1 MQIDHINIK
10 APPALL
16 ARVRQFY
23 CDVFGLQDG
32 PRPPFSSK
40 GYWLYSSAGP
50 IVHLS
55 ESDGDAMIGA
65 RGHLDHVAF
74 RTQGVARFVAR
85 LETLDVPF
93 ERNYVAELELTQ
105 LFFTDPVGTGLEV
118 GFPGERA
125 S

>member
-16 ARVRQFY
+16 AKVRQFY
-23 CDVFGLQDG
+23 RDVFGLEEG
-32 PRPPFSSK
+32 PRPQFSSR
-40 GYWLYSSAGP
+40 GHWLYSSAGA

-55 ESDGDAMIGA
+55 ESAGAAMTGA

-74 RTQGVARFVAR
+74 RTSGLALFVAR
-85 LETLDVPF
+85 LEALNVPF
-93 ERNYVAELELTQ
+93 EQNYVPELELTQ
-105 LFFTDPVGTGLEV
+105 LFFSDPAGTGLEV
-118 GFPGERA
+118 GFARERR